1 MMRKGRIRRTR
12 SGHGDRTAGAGACAT
27 LLFFGTIPVLVGAQ
41 PMPSPPPATVS
52 PPRTAQPAP
61 SSSAAQDLNSFAQ
74 AWASI
79 AAYSATVTVFERK
92 GTQVEN
98 LVLNYSFRRPSSVM
112 AHVVSGPNAGGTL
125 TWDGGA
131 TVVARRGTGLAAL
144 FKKTFSL
151 HDPGVTTIRGSSIDQ
166 LSFGAIL
173 AQAQQGG
180 GTLSEAGPDVI
191 DGVATDAVTLVPA
204 DPAADAGLTREVV
217 ELSAV
222 THLPVRLLGFEETT
236 LVREIDFS
244 KVAVASV

>member
-1 MMRKGRIRRTR
+1 LWI
-12 SGHGDRTAGAGACAT
+12 
-27 LLFFGTIPVLVGAQ
+27 IPVLVGAQ
-41 PMPSPPPATVS
+41 QMPSPPSATVS
-52 PPRTAQPAP
+52 PARTPRAAP
-61 SSSAAQDLNSFAQ
+61 LSAAQDLDSFAQ

-112 AHVVSGPNAGGTL
+112 VHVVSGPNAGGTL

-144 FKKTFSL
+144 FKKTFSI
-151 HDPGVTTIRGSSIDQ
+151 HDPVVATIRGSSIDQ

-173 AQAQQGG
+173 AQAQQSG
-180 GTLSEAGPDVI
+180 GTLSEAGSDVI
-191 DGVATDAVTLVPA
+191 DGVATDAVALVPA
-204 DPAADAGLTREVV
+204 DPAADAGLSREVV
-217 ELSAV
+217 DLSEV
-222 THLPVRLLGFEETT
+222 THLPVRVLGFDETT

-244 KVAVASV
+244 KVAVGSV